1 MPDRYEKVRRAA
13 RKILNRLGLVLIS
26 SFMIVAI
33 AHLFSPSLIP
43 NFQAN
48 AQLTR
53 GEIRGVWMTN
63 NDLNILRDRQK
74 LSEALIKLKQLN
86 FNTIYP
92 VVWNSGYAMY
102 PSVTAKKAGIQ
113 PFLFKGNEGQDIV
126 ASIVAQ
132 AHNQGLLMI
141 PWFEFGLMT
150 PTTSELAI
158 NRQSWLTQKRDRSF
172 SSVNQDGEVV
182 WLNPFRPEVQKFITD
197 LVLEVVTNY
206 DVDGIQFDDHMS
218 LPNEFGYD
226 DFTVNLFKK
235 EAIQKIRAC
244 QARRTLRSPKRSPK
258 KSLQKSL
265 QNLNKNI
272 TPLTIDTSAP
282 IAANIKNCNNIPT
295 EPSTNPSDAYWVK
308 WRADKIT
315 EFMVRLNKAV
325 KQRKPNAIFSVSPN
339 YYDFAYKLQL
349 QDWLAWISKGIVDEL
364 LVQIYRPDLRSFLS
378 VIDRSEIQSIKQKI
392 PTAIAI
398 LSGLRSSPSPIR
410 QIQFQVQATRE
421 RNLGISF
428 FYFNSLWNYGPEPI
442 EERQAQFKNFFSSSA
457 RLNPLINNPAL
468 KSPFIN

>member
-1 MPDRYEKVRRAA
+1 MPDRQKKVKISR
-13 RKILNRLGLVLIS
+13 ILNRIFLL
-26 SFMIVAI
+26 AI
-33 AHLFSPSLIP
+33 AIIEIALVTTLHTSSTNSIL
-43 NFQAN
+43 AN
-48 AQLTR
+48 AQPTR
-53 GEIRGVWMTN
+53 AEIRGVWMTN
-63 NDLNILRDRQK
+63 NDLNTLRDRRK

-113 PFLFKGNEGQDIV
+113 PFLFKGTEGQDLV
-126 ASIVAQ
+126 ASVVAQ

-141 PWFEFGLMT
+141 PWFEFGLMA

-172 SSVNQDGEVV
+172 NSINEDGEVV
-182 WLNPFRPEVQKFITD
+182 WLNPFRPEVQEFITD
-197 LVLEVVTNY
+197 LVLEVVSNY

-226 DFTVNLFKK
+226 SFTVNLFRKD
-235 EAIQKIRAC
+235 AIQRIKAC
-244 QARRTLRSPKRSPK
+244 EAKRISYKSPK
-258 KSLQKSL
+258 KSP
-265 QNLNKNI
+265 QNINKNSTKNSINNIGVPLII
-272 TPLTIDTSAP
+272 TTPVPTPPPPLG
-282 IAANIKNCNNIPT
+282 NCNNIPT
-295 EPSTNPSDAYWVK
+295 EPSSNPSDPYWVK

-339 YYDFAYKLQL
+339 YYDFAYKEQL
-349 QDWLAWISKGIVDEL
+349 QDWLAWIRQDIVDEL
-364 LVQIYRPDLRSFLS
+364 LVQVYRPDLSSFVS
-378 VIDRSEIQSIKQKI
+378 VINRPEIQQAKQKI

-398 LSGLRSSPSPIR
+398 LSGLRSNPSPIR

-428 FYFNSLWNYGPEPI
+428 FYFNSLWNYGPEPM
-442 EERQAQFKNFFSSSA
+442 EERMAQIKNFFTNTI
-457 RLNPLINNPAL
+457 RVNPLINNPAINN
-468 KSPFIN
+468 PFIN